1 MSMNQYF
8 AIKAIKETNFGA
20 SVEDIAAY
28 HVPEPRKVI
37 YQLRQ
42 KGHIIVTKMIDGNA
56 YYFMPFG
63 TRQEMAREAI
73 SRM

>member
-8 AIKAIKETNFGA
+8 AIKAIKESSNGA
-20 SVEDIAAY
+20 TVEDIAAY
-28 HVPEPRKVI
+28 HVNEPRKVI

-42 KGHIIVTKMIDGNA
+42 RGHIVVTKMVNGKA
-56 YYFMPFG
+56 RYCLPFG